1 MLAGSIHLVCA
12 SRRVCKIEKAG
23 RWRETSNPSSL
34 RTARTFS
41 SLLKLRTTSNKNSCC
56 RMTSQGYQC
65 SLSLALPQCPQ
76 PLPAQQHKVKGG
88 SDPSWK
94 SKGHKRVAALPAPQ
108 RDLHAA
114 LNQHIPVSQSLK
126 SYRITFS
133 LLIFCIKAAQP
144 KLAVL

>member
-1 MLAGSIHLVCA
+1 MQKDPIGLMDSGVGGLTVLKEGQRLMPNANTVFLGDQ
-12 SRRVCKIEKAG
+12 
-23 RWRETSNPSSL
+23 
-34 RTARTFS
+34 ARLPYGPRS
-41 SLLKLRTTSNKNSCC
+41 VAEE
-56 RMTSQGYQC
+56 C
-65 SLSLALPQCPQ
+65 SLSLSLPQCPQ

-114 LNQHIPVSQSLK
+114 LNQHVPVSQSLK